1 MPYTLVI
8 VESPAKCQKIEK
20 YLGAGYKCIASY
32 GHMQELNGLKSINMD
47 TFVPSFTPMDSK
59 RQQIERIRQMITNSN
74 DVLLATDDDR
84 EGEGIAWHICK
95 LFDLSIENTKRIIFH
110 EVTETAL
117 KKSVQNPLKLNMNMV
132 NAQQGRQ
139 ILDLLVGYKISPLLW
154 ENISRTKKGLSAGR
168 CQTPALRLVYDNQ
181 KEIDKSPG
189 RKVYNTTGY
198 FTDHN
203 LDYTLN
209 HNFEEEEKVIE
220 FLEETTEFAHIFSC
234 SKPKESI
241 KKPPTPF
248 TTSSL
253 QQTASNELHISP
265 KETMS
270 ICQKLYEGGYITY
283 MRTDS
288 QIYSKEFIEK
298 IKPYIHENYGE
309 EYIHKNIDNLS
320 EKQPEKANKKSKKK
334 KDENNN
340 AQEAHEAIRPTNI
353 SCTKLPEEME
363 SKEKRMYNLIWKT
376 TMESCMADAIFNSI
390 TSKISAPLKYEYKYT
405 AEELVFLGWK
415 IVGGY
420 KDDGKYYKYL
430 LALKQNSEVKY
441 RKIANKLTIKDLK
454 MHYTEAK
461 LVQLLEQKGIGRPST
476 YSSLIDKIQ
485 ERGYVKKE
493 NIKGKKIK
501 CTDFELENDEITEIE
516 KEREFGN
523 ENNKLV
529 IQDTGILV
537 LEYLLKTFATFFEY
551 EYTKEMEDELDY
563 IAKGEKEYQELCK
576 KCVDT
581 IDESIP
587 KKQYKSSNNNN
598 NINGMNGMNDNN
610 DKNDNTEIKIDD
622 NHSYIIAKYG
632 PTIKCKD
639 GEKITF
645 KSVKKNIDI
654 DKLRNGDYNIEE
666 LIENDNR
673 ILGEYKGNTI
683 YIKKGKYGLYV
694 EWGSNKKSLNELKK
708 SIESLELAE
717 VVEYIENNE
726 NTGGKNCI
734 RVIDKNLSIRNGKF
748 GNYIFYKTE
757 SMNKPQFF
765 KLNGFKGN
773 YETCSL
779 TSLKK
784 WIEET
789 HLK

>member
-1 MPYTLVI
+1 MTYTLVI

-20 YLGAGYKCIASY
+20 YLGSGYKCIASY
-32 GHMQELNGLKSINMD
+32 GHIQELNGLKSINLD
-47 TFVPSFTPMDSK
+47 TFIPSFTPMDSK
-59 RQQIERIRQMITNSN
+59 LQQIQRIRQMITNSN

-95 LFDLSIENTKRIIFH
+95 LFDLSTENTKRIIFH

-117 KKSVQNPLKLNMNMV
+117 KNSVKSPLKLNMNMV

-189 RKVYNTTGY
+189 EKVYNTKGY

-209 HNFEEEEKVIE
+209 HNFENEDKVIE
-220 FLEETTEFAHIFSC
+220 FLEETTEFKHIFSC

-253 QQTASNELHISP
+253 QQAASNELHISP

-298 IKPYIHENYGE
+298 IKPYISEQYGE
-309 EYIHKNIDNLS
+309 EYINKNVDLLS
-320 EKQPEKANKKSKKK
+320 EKPVEKNTKKSKKK
-334 KDENNN
+334 KEENNN

-353 SCTKLPEEME
+353 KCNKLPDDME
-363 SKEKRMYNLIWKT
+363 SKEKRMYNLIWRT
-376 TMESCMADAIFNSI
+376 TMESCMADALFNSI
-390 TSKISAPLKYEYKYT
+390 TSKITAPFKHEYKYT
-405 AEELVFLGWK
+405 TEELVFIGWK

-420 KDDGKYYKYL
+420 KDDNKFYKYL
-430 LALKQNSEVKY
+430 LALKQNSELAY
-441 RKIANKLTIKDLK
+441 RKITNKLTIKDLK

-529 IQDTGILV
+529 IQEIGILV
-537 LEYLLKTFATFFEY
+537 LEYLLKTFDTFFEY
-551 EYTKEMEDELDY
+551 EYTKQMEDELDL

-576 KCVDT
+576 TCVDA
-581 IDESIP
+581 IDASIP
-587 KKQYKSSNNNN
+587 KKSVSQENVSIKS
-598 NINGMNGMNDNN
+598 NI
-610 DKNDNTEIKIDD
+610 EIQIDEK
-622 NHSYIIAKYG
+622 HSYVIAKYG
-632 PTIKCKD
+632 PAIKCKD
-639 GEKITF
+639 GEKISF
-645 KSVKKNIDI
+645 KSVKKHIDL
-654 DKLRNGDYNIEE
+654 DKLKNGDYKLEEIIE
-666 LIENDNR
+666 LDNKL
-673 ILGEYKGNTI
+673 LGKYKSDNL
-683 YIKKGKYGLYV
+683 YIKKGKYGIYA
-694 EWGSNKKSLNELKK
+694 EWGSNKKSLNEMKK
-708 SIESLELAE
+708 DIEVLELDE
-717 VVEYIENNE
+717 VIEFIENNE
-726 NTGGKNCI
+726 GTGGKNCV
-734 RVIDKNLSIRNGKF
+734 RVIDKNLSIRNGKY
-748 GNYIFYKTE
+748 GDYIFYKTE
-757 SMNKPQFF
+757 KMTKPQFY
-765 KLNGFKGN
+765 KLKGFKED
-773 YETCSL
+773 YKSCSVTL
-779 TSLKK
+779 LKK
-784 WIEET
+784 WINDT
-789 HLK
+789 YFSK